1 MYTRAAGGC
10 SRRGLVE
17 PVIAPSVSVVVDVR
31 LVGVGGVKRLTRGV
45 PRVRLRVLGVSKD
58 GLVHRRAPLGITV
71 AGRALPNDLR
81 DEAGRPAENLV
92 ENDLEVMDLVGVKV
106 QV

>member
-1 MYTRAAGGC
+1 
-10 SRRGLVE
+10 
-17 PVIAPSVSVVVDVR
+17 
-31 LVGVGGVKRLTRGV
+31 
-45 PRVRLRVLGVSKD
+45 
-58 GLVHRRAPLGITV
+58 LGITV
-71 AGRALPNDLR
+71 AGRALPDDLR